1 MVFNNEIKDY
11 FHFINYLVGDKK
23 VLKYSI
29 NNLMNIFLL
38 ASFVVM
44 ISGFGAYFMQEFNL
58 PALWGSCL
66 IAILAFFTFFQN
78 MNGIVKVNTYLIPI
92 LIFIVLLLGIKG
104 NMEQFNPQYI
114 TGSNN
119 WFWLIK
125 SILYASYNSIILI
138 PMIVNLKEM
147 ISNKKQIKYITLI
160 TFIIMII
167 LSIIIYIVL
176 SLHFNEIA
184 NLDIPIIF
192 IASKFWG
199 TFKYLYGLIILIAIF
214 TTAISEGYS
223 FLNNVSKT
231 KKQYKIYS
239 LAICL
244 LAIAFS
250 NVGFGKL
257 LDILYPILGFLGL
270 LQIATILI
278 PKR

>member
-1 MVFNNEIKDY
+1 
-11 FHFINYLVGDKK
+11 
-23 VLKYSI
+23 
-29 NNLMNIFLL
+29 MNIFLL

-104 NMEQFNPQYI
+104 NMKQFNPQYI
-114 TGSNN
+114 TSSNN
-119 WFWLIK
+119 WFWLVK

-176 SLHFNEIA
+176 SLHFNEIS

-192 IASKFWG
+192 IASKFG
-199 TFKYLYGLIILIAIF
+199 VAFKYLYGLIILIAIF

-223 FLNNVSKT
+223 FLKNVSKT

-239 LAICL
+239 FAICL
-244 LAIAFS
+244 LAVAFS